1 MKKVITLAVLMIIL
15 GLTVNYREPILKFI
29 DGYLHPNN
37 ITVLDSVND
46 YYRNYDFNF
55 VKQTNNFT
63 PSNINDLINIYYTF
77 INAGKDQFTFYCPRE
92 YEECLD
98 DVKKLA
104 NNQDT
109 LSDLNNFVHPFNS
122 FNNIET
128 KYDSMGRVTITVS
141 RNYTEEEIQKINTEV
156 NLLSI
161 TLIKDNLSTLDNIK
175 TIHDYII
182 NNTKYDSLRSDQNIL
197 TYKSNT
203 AYGPLLQGYGIC
215 GGYTEA
221 MQLFLEKLNVKNYR
235 VSSDNHI
242 WNAVYLDGKWY
253 NLDLTWDD
261 PVITNV
267 DADVLEHNFFM
278 IDTSTLLE
286 IETSEH
292 EFDQQVYSE
301 LAV

>member
-235 VSSDNHI
+235 VSSNNHI

>member
-221 MQLFLEKLNVKNYR
+221 MQLFLERLNVKNYR

-261 PVITNV
+261 PVITNL

>member
-235 VSSDNHI
+235 VSSNNHI

-301 LAV
+301 LAI

>member
-175 TIHDYII
+175 MIHDYII

-286 IETSEH
+286 IETIEH

>member
-161 TLIKDNLSTLDNIK
+161 TLINDNLSTLDNIK

-221 MQLFLEKLNVKNYR
+221 MQLFLERLNVKNYR
-235 VSSDNHI
+235 VSSNNHI

-301 LAV
+301 LAI

>member
-221 MQLFLEKLNVKNYR
+221 MQLFLERLNVKNYR

-261 PVITNV
+261 PVITNL

-301 LAV
+301 LAI

>member
-55 VKQTNNFT
+55 VKQTSNFT

-261 PVITNV
+261 PVITNL

-301 LAV
+301 LAI

>member
-175 TIHDYII
+175 MIHDYII

-221 MQLFLEKLNVKNYR
+221 MQLFLERLNVKNYR

-261 PVITNV
+261 PVITNL

>member
-175 TIHDYII
+175 MIHDYII

-221 MQLFLEKLNVKNYR
+221 MQLFL
-235 VSSDNHI
+235 
-242 WNAVYLDGKWY
+242 A
-253 NLDLTWDD
+253 
-261 PVITNV
+261 
-267 DADVLEHNFFM
+267 
-278 IDTSTLLE
+278 
-286 IETSEH
+286 
-292 EFDQQVYSE
+292 
-301 LAV
+301 